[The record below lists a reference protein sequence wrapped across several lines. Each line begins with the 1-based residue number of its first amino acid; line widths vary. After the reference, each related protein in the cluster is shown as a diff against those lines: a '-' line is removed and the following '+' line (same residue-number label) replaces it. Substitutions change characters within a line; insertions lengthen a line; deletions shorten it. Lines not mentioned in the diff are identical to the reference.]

1 MVFEKGCKASLAH
14 ENVVYMYLPGNE
26 ESDFRTICNFKKECK
41 ELIEKAF
48 KKTVSIAKALR
59 IERGI
64 AIDEEEDK
72 LLNGD
77 KKGDELPP
85 ELNTQ
90 EKSREKIE

>member
-1 MVFEKGCKASLAH
+1 
-14 ENVVYMYLPGNE
+14 MYHPGNE

-48 KKTVSIAKALR
+48 RKTVSIAKALG

-77 KKGDELPP
+77 KRGDELPP
-85 ELNTQ
+85 ELNTK